1 VTWNDMLDNLKQR
14 VRRTIGRDREG
25 ALEPARPSPR
35 LEQFGDRPLATPAAD
50 VYENDRELL
59 FMFDVPG
66 GARDGATVVWNE
78 RDGLKV
84 LVRSQ
89 GLPQGQRWASEYEPA
104 DWYRA
109 FTLPEHADGSKATST
124 IMNGVLTVRV
134 PKRGTAAKLVPIR
147 GD

>member
-1 VTWNDMLDNLKQR
+1 VSLNEMFDKLRQR
-14 VRRTIGRDREG
+14 LRQTVDRGAGE
-25 ALEPARPSPR
+25 ALERANPPR
-35 LEQFGDRPLATPAAD
+35 LEQLGSRPLATPAAD

-59 FMFDVPG
+59 FVFDVPG
-66 GARDGATVVWNE
+66 GSRDGATVVWNE

-109 FTLPEHADGSKATST
+109 FTLPDYAEGSKATST
-124 IMNGVLTVRV
+124 ITNGVLSVRV